1 MVELTEKTMSKN
13 VLIVDDSAFM
23 RRMLRDILENIG
35 YNIVG
40 EAPDGKEAV
49 ELYKKL
55 NPDIVTM
62 DIIHT
67 GKTGIDIVKKIKK
80 IDNNARI
87 VMITA
92 MGHEQLVAEAISAGA
107 SDFIVKPFKKEDI
120 IETIKKL
127 EV

>member
-1 MVELTEKTMSKN
+1 MGKN

-23 RRMLRDILENIG
+23 RKILRDILENIG

-40 EAPDGKEAV
+40 EASDGKEAV

-62 DIIHT
+62 DIILPD
-67 GKTGIDIVKKIKK
+67 KTGIDIVKKIKK

-120 IETIKKL
+120 IETIEKL